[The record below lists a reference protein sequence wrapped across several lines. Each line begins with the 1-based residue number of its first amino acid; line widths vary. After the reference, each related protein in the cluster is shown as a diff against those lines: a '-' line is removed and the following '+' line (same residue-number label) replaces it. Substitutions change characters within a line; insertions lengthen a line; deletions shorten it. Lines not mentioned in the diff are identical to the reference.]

1 VGVRGFLKYR
11 PCFFLLLSVVSDHAG
26 VFHFLSL
33 TLLGLPLQ
41 AVHLAA
47 RSGHTDV
54 FKLLLDAGGRVD
66 VNNREGKSP
75 FFYAQQ
81 YKALKPLVIKK
92 PPPE

>member
-1 VGVRGFLKYR
+1 MFFSSSFCGFR
-11 PCFFLLLSVVSDHAG
+11 SRWRIS
-26 VFHFLSL
+26 FLSL

-92 PPPE
+92 PPAE